1 MDDQDKTIEQLI
13 DELKELHLRII
24 QLEGAKNDLMKTEE
38 RLSKANRTL
47 RALSRCNEVLVHSAN
62 EAELLDEICKI
73 IIEEGGYR
81 LCWVGY
87 REYDSFKSVKPV
99 AQAGYEVGY
108 FKKARITWDDS
119 ELGQGPTGTAIR
131 SGEPYI
137 CQNILNDPRF
147 SPWRED
153 ARKRGYSSAIGLP
166 LKEDSTTI
174 GAITIY
180 AAEASAFDEGE
191 VKLLTELADNLA
203 YGIRALRLRQERVY
217 SEEALKSSE
226 EKYRSLVEST
236 DDSIYLL
243 DRGYRYLFMNR
254 KHLSRMNISRE
265 ELLGQSYQKFH
276 SSEESKKIVEL
287 VNKVLETGSSVQQE
301 HLSRRDGRCFLRT
314 SSPVKDEKGKTV
326 AVTVVS
332 KDITEIKQ
340 LEERL
345 RALTLTD
352 ELTGLYNRR
361 GFLALVEPLL
371 KLAKR
376 QKKTLH
382 MLYSDM
388 DKLKEI
394 NDTFGHQV
402 GDVAIRDTAN
412 IFRATYRESDII
424 ARIGGDEFVVIPVE
438 GVGNDSSG
446 IENRLQENIASHN
459 AEGAREYKLSI
470 SCGIAQYDPSN
481 PTSIDELLFQGERLM
496 YEQKRKKREESKQ
509 K

>member
-1 MDDQDKTIEQLI
+1 MDDQHKTKEQLM
-13 DELKELHLRII
+13 DELRELRQRIS
-24 QLEGAKNDLMKTEE
+24 QLEGTKADLIRTEE

-87 REYDSFKSVKPV
+87 REYDSHKTVKPA

-108 FKKARITWDDS
+108 FKKVRITWDDS
-119 ELGQGPTGTAIR
+119 ELGRGPTGTAIR

-137 CQNILNDPRF
+137 CQNILSDPRF
-147 SPWRED
+147 APWRED
-153 ARKRGYSSAIGLP
+153 AGKRGYSSAIGLP
-166 LKEDSTTI
+166 LREDSTTM

-180 AAEASAFDEGE
+180 AAEADAFDEEE
-191 VKLLTELADNLA
+191 VKLLTKLADNLA
-203 YGIRALRLRQERVY
+203 YGIRALHVLDERMC

-236 DDSIYLL
+236 EDSIYLV
-243 DRGYRYLFMNR
+243 DREYRYLFMNK
-254 KHLSRMNISRE
+254 KHLERMNISKE
-265 ELLGQSYQKFH
+265 EALGQPYQKFH
-276 SSEESKKIVEL
+276 SPEENKKIVEL
-287 VNKVLETGSSVQQE
+287 VHKVLQTGGSVQQE
-301 HLSRRDGRCFLRT
+301 HLSRRDSRYFLRT
-314 SSPVKDEKGKTV
+314 LSPVTDKDGRTV
-326 AVTVVS
+326 AVTIVS
-332 KDITEIKQ
+332 KDITGIKQ
-340 LEERL
+340 LEEKL

-361 GFLALVEPLL
+361 GFFALVEPLL

-376 QKKTLH
+376 QKKTLY
-382 MLYSDM
+382 MLYADM

-394 NDTFGHQV
+394 NDTFGHQE
-402 GDVAIRDTAN
+402 GDLAIKDMAS

-424 ARIGGDEFVVIPVE
+424 ARISGDEFVVIPVE

-446 IENRLQENIASHN
+446 IENRLQEKVENHN
-459 AEGAREYKLSI
+459 AKGERQYKLSI
-470 SCGIAQYDPSN
+470 SCGIAHYDPLI
-481 PTSIDELLFQGERLM
+481 PTSIDELLVQGERLM
-496 YEQKRKKREESKQ
+496 YEQKKRKKGG
-509 K
+509 

>member
-1 MDDQDKTIEQLI
+1 MDDQDKTKEQLM
-13 DELKELHLRII
+13 DELKELRQRFTH
-24 QLEGAKNDLMKTEE
+24 LEGTKADLMRTEE

-47 RALSRCNEVLVHSAN
+47 RALSRCNEVLVHSVN

-87 REYDSFKSVKPV
+87 REHDSLKTVKPV

-108 FKKARITWDDS
+108 FKKVSITWDDS

-137 CQNILNDPRF
+137 CHNILSDPRF
-147 SPWRED
+147 APWRED
-153 ARKRGYSSAIGLP
+153 AGRRGYSSAIGLP
-166 LKEDSTTI
+166 LREDSTTM

-180 AAEASAFDEGE
+180 AAEADAFDNEE

-203 YGIRALRLRQERVY
+203 YGIRALRLREEQMC
-217 SEEALKSSE
+217 SEEAMKSSE

-236 DDSIYLL
+236 EDSIYLV
-243 DRGYRYLFMNR
+243 DREYRYLFMNKR
-254 KHLSRMNISRE
+254 HLERMNVLKE
-265 ELLGQSYQKFH
+265 VALGQPYQKFH
-276 SSEESKKIVEL
+276 SPEENKKIVEL
-287 VNKVLETGSSVQQE
+287 VNKVFETGSSVQQE
-301 HLSRRDGRCFLRT
+301 HLSRRDNRYFLRT
-314 SSPVKDEKGKTV
+314 FSPVTDKSGKTV
-326 AVTVVS
+326 AVTIVS
-332 KDITEIKQ
+332 KDITGIKQ

-371 KLAKR
+371 KLARR
-376 QKKTLH
+376 QKRTLC
-382 MLYSDM
+382 MLYADM

-394 NDTFGHQV
+394 NDTFGHQE
-402 GDVAIRDTAN
+402 GDLAIKDTADL
-412 IFRATYRESDII
+412 FRATYRESDII

-438 GVGNDSSG
+438 SAGNNSAG
-446 IENRLQENIASHN
+446 IESRLQETIEIHN
-459 AEGAREYKLSI
+459 AKGGRAYRLSI
-470 SCGIAQYDPSN
+470 SCGIAHYDPGI
-481 PTSIDELLFQGERLM
+481 PTSIDELLLQGERLM
-496 YEQKRKKREESKQ
+496 YEQKKKKRGG
-509 K
+509 

>member
-1 MDDQDKTIEQLI
+1 
-13 DELKELHLRII
+13 
-24 QLEGAKNDLMKTEE
+24 
-38 RLSKANRTL
+38 
-47 RALSRCNEVLVHSAN
+47 
-62 EAELLDEICKI
+62 
-73 IIEEGGYR
+73 
-81 LCWVGY
+81 
-87 REYDSFKSVKPV
+87 
-99 AQAGYEVGY
+99 
-108 FKKARITWDDS
+108 
-119 ELGQGPTGTAIR
+119 
-131 SGEPYI
+131 
-137 CQNILNDPRF
+137 
-147 SPWRED
+147 D

>member
-1 MDDQDKTIEQLI
+1 MDDQDKTKEQLM
-13 DELKELHLRII
+13 DELKELRLRVTL
-24 QLEGAKNDLMKTEE
+24 LEGTKADLMRTEE

-87 REYDSFKSVKPV
+87 REYDSLKTVKPV

-108 FKKARITWDDS
+108 FKKIRITWDDS

-131 SGEPYI
+131 TGEPYI

-147 SPWRED
+147 APWRED
-153 ARKRGYSSAIGLP
+153 AGKRGYSSAIGLP
-166 LKEDSTTI
+166 LREDSTTM

-180 AAEASAFDEGE
+180 AAEADAFDSEE

-203 YGIRALRLRQERVY
+203 YGIRALRVREERIC

-236 DDSIYLL
+236 EDSIYLV
-243 DRGYRYLFMNR
+243 DREYRYLFMNK
-254 KHLSRMNISRE
+254 KHLERMNVLKE
-265 ELLGQSYQKFH
+265 VALGQPYQKFH
-276 SSEESKKIVEL
+276 SPEENKKIVEL
-287 VNKVLETGSSVQQE
+287 VDRVFQSGLSVHQE
-301 HLSRRDGRCFLRT
+301 HLSRRDSRYFLRT
-314 SSPVKDEKGKTV
+314 LSPVTDRDGKTV

-332 KDITEIKQ
+332 KDITGIKQ

-345 RALTLTD
+345 RTLTLTD

-361 GFLALVEPLL
+361 GFLALVNPLL

-376 QKKTLH
+376 QKKTLY
-382 MLYSDM
+382 MLYADM

-394 NDTFGHQV
+394 NDTFGHQE
-402 GDVAIRDTAN
+402 GDLAIKDTAN
-412 IFRATYRESDII
+412 IFRSTYRESDII

-438 GVGNDSSG
+438 STGNNSTG
-446 IENRLQENIASHN
+446 IESRLQEMIENHN
-459 AEGAREYKLSI
+459 AKRERAYKLSI
-470 SCGIAQYDPSN
+470 SCGIAYYDPST
-481 PTSIDELLFQGERLM
+481 PTTIDELLHQGEKLM
-496 YEQKRKKREESKQ
+496 YEQKQKKRGG
-509 K
+509 

>member
-1 MDDQDKTIEQLI
+1 MDDRNKTKEQLI
-13 DELKELHLRII
+13 DELKELRQRIT
-24 QLEGAKNDLMKTEE
+24 QLEGTKADLVRAEE

-87 REYDSFKSVKPV
+87 REYDPHKTVKPV

-108 FKKARITWDDS
+108 FKKVTITWDDS
-119 ELGQGPTGTAIR
+119 ELGRGPTGTAIR

-137 CQNILNDPRF
+137 CQNILSDPRF
-147 SPWRED
+147 TPWRED

-166 LKEDSTTI
+166 LREDSTTI

-180 AAEASAFDEGE
+180 AAEADSFDEEE

-203 YGIRALRLRQERVY
+203 YGIRALRVSEERVC
-217 SEEALKSSE
+217 SEDALKSSE

-243 DRGYRYLFMNR
+243 DGEYRYLFMNK
-254 KHLSRMNISRE
+254 KHLSRMGISKE
-265 ELLGQSYQKFH
+265 EALGQPYQKFH
-276 SSEESKKIVEL
+276 SPEESKRVVEL
-287 VNKVLETGSSVQQE
+287 VNKVFETGNSVQQE
-301 HLSRRDGRCFLRT
+301 HLSRRDNRYFLRT
-314 SSPVKDEKGKTV
+314 SSPVKDEEGKTV

-332 KDITEIKQ
+332 KDITGIKQ

-345 RALTLTD
+345 RTLTLTD

-376 QKKTLH
+376 QKRTLS
-382 MLYSDM
+382 MLYADM
-388 DKLKEI
+388 DRLKEI
-394 NDTFGHQV
+394 NDTFGHQI
-402 GDVAIRDTAN
+402 GDLAIKDTAN
-412 IFRATYRESDII
+412 IFKVTYRESDII

-438 GVGNDSSG
+438 SVGNDSAG
-446 IENRLQENIASHN
+446 IANRLQEKIQDHN
-459 AEGAREYKLSI
+459 AKGERAYTLSV
-470 SCGIAQYDPSN
+470 SCGIAHYDPLN
-481 PTSIDELLFQGERLM
+481 PTSIDDLLLQGERLM
-496 YEQKRKKREESKQ
+496 YEQKKRKSEG
-509 K
+509 

>member
-1 MDDQDKTIEQLI
+1 MDDLDKTKEQLI
-13 DELKELHLRII
+13 DELKELRQRIA
-24 QLEGAKNDLMKTEE
+24 QLEGTKADLMRIEE

-87 REYDSFKSVKPV
+87 REYDSLKTVKPV

-108 FKKARITWDDS
+108 FKKVRITWDDS
-119 ELGQGPTGTAIR
+119 ELGRGPTGTAIR

-137 CQNILNDPRF
+137 CQNILSDPRF
-147 SPWRED
+147 APWRED
-153 ARKRGYSSAIGLP
+153 AGKRGYSSAIGLP
-166 LKEDSTTI
+166 LRENSTTM

-180 AAEASAFDEGE
+180 AAEADAFDEEE

-203 YGIRALRLRQERVY
+203 YGIQGLRVREERMC

-236 DDSIYLL
+236 EDSIYLV
-243 DRGYRYLFMNR
+243 DREYRYLFMNK
-254 KHLSRMNISRE
+254 KHLERMNVSRE
-265 ELLGQSYQKFH
+265 EALGHPYQKFH
-276 SSEESKKIVEL
+276 SSEQSKKMVEL
-287 VNKVLETGSSVQQE
+287 VDRVFQTGGSVQHE
-301 HLSRRDGRCFLRT
+301 HLSRRDTQYFLRT
-314 SSPVKDEKGKTV
+314 LSPVKDRDEKIV

-332 KDITEIKQ
+332 KDITGIKQ

-345 RALTLTD
+345 RALSLTD

-376 QKKTLH
+376 QKKTLY
-382 MLYSDM
+382 MLYADL

-394 NDTFGHQV
+394 NDTFGHQE
-402 GDVAIRDTAN
+402 GDLAIKDTAN

-438 GVGNDSSG
+438 SANNDGSG
-446 IENRLQENIASHN
+446 IETRLQEKIENHN
-459 AEGAREYKLSI
+459 AKGDRAYKLSI
-470 SCGIAQYDPSN
+470 SCGIAHYDPLT
-481 PTSIDELLFQGERLM
+481 PTSIDELLLQGERLM
-496 YEQKRKKREESKQ
+496 YEQKKKKRGG
-509 K
+509 

>member
-1 MDDQDKTIEQLI
+1 MDDQDKTKEQLI
-13 DELKELHLRII
+13 DELKELRKRFT
-24 QLEGAKNDLMKTEE
+24 QLEDTKADLMRTEE

-47 RALSRCNEVLVHSAN
+47 RALSRCNEVLVHSVN

-87 REYDSFKSVKPV
+87 RESDSLKTVKPV

-108 FKKARITWDDS
+108 FKRIRITWDDS
-119 ELGQGPTGTAIR
+119 ELGRGPTGTAIR

-137 CQNILNDPRF
+137 CQNIFIDPRF
-147 SPWRED
+147 APWRED
-153 ARKRGYSSAIGLP
+153 AQKRGYSSAIGLP
-166 LKEDSTTI
+166 LRENSTTM

-180 AAEASAFDEGE
+180 SAEADAFDDEE

-203 YGIRALRLRQERVY
+203 YGIQSLRVREERVC

-236 DDSIYLL
+236 EDSIYLV
-243 DRGYRYLFMNR
+243 DREYRYLFMNK
-254 KHLSRMNISRE
+254 KHLERMNVLRE
-265 ELLGQSYQKFH
+265 VALGQPYQKFH
-276 SSEESKKIVEL
+276 SPDENKRIVGF
-287 VNKVLETGSSVQQE
+287 VDKVFETGSSMQQE
-301 HLSRRDGRCFLRT
+301 HLSRRDTRCFLRT
-314 SSPVKDEKGKTV
+314 FSPVKDKDGKIV
-326 AVTVVS
+326 AVTIVS
-332 KDITEIKQ
+332 KDITGIKQ

-376 QKKTLH
+376 QKKTLY
-382 MLYSDM
+382 MLYADM

-394 NDTFGHQV
+394 NDTFGHQE
-402 GDVAIRDTAN
+402 GDLAIKDTADL
-412 IFRATYRESDII
+412 FRATYRESDII

-438 GVGNDSSG
+438 SSGNSSSG
-446 IENRLQENIASHN
+446 IESRLQQNIEDHN
-459 AEGAREYKLSI
+459 AKGDRVYKLSI
-470 SCGIAQYDPSN
+470 SCGIAQYDPMTA
-481 PTSIDELLFQGERLM
+481 TSIDELLIQGERLM
-496 YEQKRKKREESKQ
+496 YEEKKKKRGG
-509 K
+509 